1 MKVVI
6 LHARP
11 TGTADAI
18 SNHGSWLKDLK
29 EEHEGFYGCPHGDIN
44 RGKAIPLGLA
54 SVRAGFVNRDTALL
68 ILLGAGVTEGGD
80 AFTPSGLIQA
90 YKSGLPMVGWLPS
103 GGNLTLVNGPWEYR
117 DGRRHG
123 LRMAS
128 ATHPDDVVRYIET
141 RCPDENPDSKD
152 LTTTTNQGENHDD

>member
-18 SNHGSWLKDLK
+18 SNHVSWLKDLK

-90 YKSGLPMVGWLPS
+90 YKSGLPMGGWLTS